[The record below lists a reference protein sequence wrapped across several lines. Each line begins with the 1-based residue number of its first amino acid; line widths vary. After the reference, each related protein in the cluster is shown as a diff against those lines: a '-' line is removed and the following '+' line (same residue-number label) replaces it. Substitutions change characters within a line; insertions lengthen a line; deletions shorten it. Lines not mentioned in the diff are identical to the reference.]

1 MSTSNS
7 NSGSTSTGT
16 ETSNAT
22 RTTGHIDVAQAV
34 VGTTATTA
42 STNINTAT
50 TTTTK
55 NKVVNRVTGP
65 STIPAAFNTRLLS
78 LGRAQEAGPAQQIAR
93 ENRLFFTKAFQQS
106 LKGESDSGSEL
117 DDYSNSGFQVDEDE
131 LWAIVAAPRPSAL
144 MRELQREF
152 EEGEVE
158 VFLGDVVRL
167 GWFD

>member
-1 MSTSNS
+1 L
-7 NSGSTSTGT
+7 
-16 ETSNAT
+16 NAT

-42 STNINTAT
+42 ATNTAT

-65 STIPAAFNTRLLS
+65 RTIPATFNARLIS
-78 LGRAQEAGPAQQIAR
+78 LGRAQKASPVQQIAR
-93 ENRLFFTKAFQQS
+93 EHRLFFTKAFQQS
-106 LKGESDSGSEL
+106 LKGESDSGSEF
-117 DDYSNSGFQVDEDE
+117 DDYSNSGFQVDEYDE
-131 LWAIVAAPRPSAL
+131 LWATVAAPRPSAL